1 MNVLG
6 QFTLADRLYGEHKA
20 ERLTVLTMPSGQA
33 SDGVRNS
40 PEYAPLKA
48 MLAEGWQEMEVIDI
62 DLQEDVQLTLFADRY
77 YTIAKVWVN
86 DAAKHRAYVKR
97 AAETR
102 AKLGMRILASFTP
115 TGYSSL
121 DDSRSAP
128 FALVLVEWPAQA
140 VTQQYLA
147 DPVLA
152 EIREQQGST
161 IKAIEWYG
169 FRI

>member
-1 MNVLG
+1 
-6 QFTLADRLYGEHKA
+6 EA
-20 ERLTVLTMPSGQA
+20 ERLALLTMPSGKA
-33 SDGVRNS
+33 SDDVRNS
-40 PEYAPLKA
+40 PEYAPLKT
-48 MLAEGWQEMEVIDI
+48 LLSQGWQEMEVIDI

-77 YTIAKVWVN
+77 YTIAKVWVD

-97 AAETR
+97 AAQTR

-121 DDSRSAP
+121 DDSRTAP
-128 FALVLVEWPAQA
+128 FDLVLVEWPEQA
-140 VTQQYLA
+140 VIQKYLD

-152 EIREQQGST
+152 EIREQQGTT